1 MNRLITLLLI
11 GGGLFL
17 LILFVNRPDLL
28 EEIWLWLI
36 GLSGTIIQV
45 FKRLIDY
52 FKEDKS
58 KRVEKHIPDQKNT
71 SSIDQPQSNNEIE
84 SIQKVSENK
93 GEIPITITKPYATLP
108 ISIQEKENFFKGTTI
123 TVLRCSDD
131 GKTTIGW
138 LYLNGKYFCYT
149 LEDTYREVKVK
160 NETRIPSGTYKV
172 SFNKYDTKKTLQYRE
187 QCAPWFTYHL
197 HLKNVPNFQGIYI
210 HSGGTYKHT
219 SGCLLVSDRIVT
231 SSDVPFFTNSKNTF
245 ERLYKILSEKL
256 NSGEKVRIV
265 IYDEKWTSN
274 LKY

>member
-1 MNRLITLLLI
+1 M
-11 GGGLFL
+11 
-17 LILFVNRPDLL
+17 L

-36 GLSGTIIQV
+36 GLSGTIIQA

-58 KRVEKHIPDQKNT
+58 EPVEKHILDRKNVPNIDPST
-71 SSIDQPQSNNEIE
+71 STNNVEAP
-84 SIQKVSENK
+84 VANK
-93 GEIPITITKPYATLP
+93 NKREVPITLTQPYNALP
-108 ISIQEKENFFKGTTI
+108 FSIQEQEGTFKGTTI

-149 LEDTYREVKVK
+149 LEDTFREVKVK
-160 NETRIPSGTYKV
+160 NETRIPSGTYQV
-172 SFNKYDTKKTLQYRE
+172 GFNKYDTKKTLQYRE
-187 QCAPWFTYHL
+187 RCAPWFTYHL

-210 HSGGTYKHT
+210 HSGGNYKHT

-231 SSDVPFFTNSKNTF
+231 SSDIPFFTNSKNTF
-245 ERLYKILSEKL
+245 ERLYKILSKKL
-256 NSGEKVRIV
+256 DSGEKVRIV
-265 IYDEKWTSN
+265 IFDEKWNSN